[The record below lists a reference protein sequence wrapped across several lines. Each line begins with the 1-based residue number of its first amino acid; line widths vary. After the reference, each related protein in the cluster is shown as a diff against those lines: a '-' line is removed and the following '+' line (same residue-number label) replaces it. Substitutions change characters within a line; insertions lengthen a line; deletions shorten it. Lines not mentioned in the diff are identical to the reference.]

1 MGPSHSYA
9 RLECEPALI
18 VSEESQCFR
27 VDETLDYVKD
37 SLEHLS
43 DNDELFVSN
52 RNDVKAAPNISI
64 FRINCSLLNV
74 KYYVFTTMMYMRL
87 KK

>member
-1 MGPSHSYA
+1 MEPSHSYA
-9 RLECEPALI
+9 RLDYEPAVN
-18 VSEESQCFR
+18 VSEESHCFR

-37 SLEHLS
+37 ALEHLS

-52 RNDVKAAPNISI
+52 RNDIKAAPNMSV
-64 FRINCSLLNV
+64 FRINCSLLNL
-74 KYYVFTTMMYMRL
+74 KYHVFTTMMYML

>member
-1 MGPSHSYA
+1 MSQESH
-9 RLECEPALI
+9 
-18 VSEESQCFR
+18 CFR

-52 RNDVKAAPNISI
+52 RNYVKAAPN
-64 FRINCSLLNV
+64 NLYLG
-74 KYYVFTTMMYMRL
+74 
-87 KK
+87 

>member
-1 MGPSHSYA
+1 MLQGASHYYA
-9 RLECEPALI
+9 RFLYELAQI
-18 VSEESQCFR
+18 VSKESRCFR

-52 RNDVKAAPNISI
+52 RNDLKAAPI
-64 FRINCSLLNV
+64 
-74 KYYVFTTMMYMRL
+74 
-87 KK
+87 

>member
-1 MGPSHSYA
+1 M
-9 RLECEPALI
+9 
-18 VSEESQCFR
+18 SEESHCSR

-52 RNDVKAAPNISI
+52 RNDVKAAPNY
-64 FRINCSLLNV
+64 LYLG
-74 KYYVFTTMMYMRL
+74 
-87 KK
+87 

>member
-1 MGPSHSYA
+1 M
-9 RLECEPALI
+9 RK
-18 VSEESQCFR
+18 ESRCFR

-52 RNDVKAAPNISI
+52 RNYVKAAPNY
-64 FRINCSLLNV
+64 LYLG
-74 KYYVFTTMMYMRL
+74 
-87 KK
+87 